1 MYSQLA
7 IIPDE
12 IIIGINIKEKI
23 MKKLTLT
30 CVLAVSLAVTGFAY
44 ARGGGYGYGGY
55 GMGGMMGGGMMG
67 GYGWQGG
74 RQITF
79 PDANQ
84 QLLRTTQSAQVDKA
98 RNRVVFSGDRI
109 EITMAAVQ
117 PDFPDTTFEVAGL
130 VNPTIIVPSGSLI
143 TLNFVNMDYG
153 NRMTHGVVITPVPP
167 LYPVLSMM
175 GMPDTLVG
183 IPILPP
189 RQLKDA
195 QKSLYAEGTVTFEAP
210 PQGTYYY
217 LCQYYDHAYKG
228 MYGRF
233 IVTEK

>member
-1 MYSQLA
+1 M
-7 IIPDE
+7 
-12 IIIGINIKEKI
+12 KKI
-23 MKKLTLT
+23 MLTF
-30 CVLAVSLAVTGFAY
+30 VFAVCLAVTGYAY
-44 ARGGGYGYGGY
+44 AQADGYGYG
-55 GMGGMMGGGMMG
+55 MGCMMGGGMMG

-79 PDANQ
+79 SDANQ
-84 QLLRTTQSAQVDKA
+84 QLLPTAKSAQVDKT
-98 RNRVVFSGDRI
+98 RNRVVFSGARI

-117 PDFPDTTFEVAGL
+117 PDFPDTTFEVVGL
-130 VNPTIIVPSGSLI
+130 VNPTIIVPAGSII
-143 TLNFVNMDYG
+143 TLNFINMDYG
-153 NRMTHGVVITPVPP
+153 NRMNHGVVITPIPP

-175 GMPDTLVG
+175 GMPNTLVG

-210 PQGTYYY
+210 APGTYYY
-217 LCQYYDHAYKG
+217 LCQFYDHAYKG